1 MSLMLGKHAALRIAN
16 VPDDKAIEAAEEVAA
31 YDNRLARIEL
41 NVNLLTWMVGFN
53 IALTVVFMGKLF
65 LK

>member
-1 MSLMLGKHAALRIAN
+1 MKKSEPAK
-16 VPDDKAIEAAEEVAA
+16 
-31 YDNRLARIEL
+31 IEL
-41 NVNLLTWMVGFN
+41 HPDAWTRVLIVWLSLSSHDSFKIDVGPKFQPLTWVVGFN